1 MKNVRIY
8 SRSFMKK
15 EELKEFARKF
25 SDDWKKKLEEISK
38 ETNLDVNKDFRR
50 LSRKIMK
57 KEGQ

>member
-1 MKNVRIY
+1 
-8 SRSFMKK
+8 MKK